1 MAKNELLIL
10 DDIKGDMCRL
20 GYLKILTQ
28 ISKEKK
34 RYRINLHTKLFYE
47 YVTKDDSG
55 KGKEAKIYFEKEYKM
70 MIEN

>member
-1 MAKNELLIL
+1 MAQNELLIL

-34 RYRINLHTKLFYE
+34 RYRI
-47 YVTKDDSG
+47 
-55 KGKEAKIYFEKEYKM
+55 
-70 MIEN
+70 